1 MKTNTKTTERGL
13 LVDSN
18 PISIPTI
25 SSTSLTSARVSPS
38 INAMSQVTRQQVMV
52 SIGTQ
57 TVDSV
62 LTIEQKRKVIRTQL
76 GALLHAVLCRVR
88 DQLTGNVGATATV
101 VSIFDVEN
109 FTLILEESTE

>member
-1 MKTNTKTTERGL
+1 MKTNSKTTERGL

-25 SSTSLTSARVSPS
+25 SPTIARAAPN

-62 LTIEQKRKVIRTQL
+62 LTIEQRRKVIRTQL

-101 VSIFDVEN
+101 VSIFDVKK
-109 FTLILEESTE
+109 FTLILKWSTE